1 MGGERILEADD
12 VADKIMIAQMMMM
25 MAILM
30 MNVLMMMR
38 LMISVVEL
46 WRDGNAL

>member
-30 MNVLMMMR
+30 MKR